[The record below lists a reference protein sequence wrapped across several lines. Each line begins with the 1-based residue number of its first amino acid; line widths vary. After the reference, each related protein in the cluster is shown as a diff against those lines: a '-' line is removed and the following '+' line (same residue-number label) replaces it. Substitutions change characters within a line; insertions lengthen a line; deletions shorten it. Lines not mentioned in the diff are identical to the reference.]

1 MAISLGGFSG
11 GGGGGASTD
20 TLDDVTGRGASTTN
34 AITVGGLSVGTA
46 YTMPTADGGSGQAIV
61 SDGAGNL
68 SFTTIDPTGALEY
81 KGSFNATTGQ
91 TSAGTNLNNAE
102 QGDYYKI
109 DTAGTIYGQTW
120 AVNDSLIINAD
131 MGSVIDNAKIDK
143 IDNTDAP
150 ASETVA
156 GVIEIATDLEAQGA
170 SATDKALVP
179 SNLSNINVST
189 FTNDSNYLT
198 SVASA
203 SETVAGVIE
212 IATDLEAQGA
222 SATDKALV
230 PSNLSNINVSTFT
243 NDSNYLTSVASASET
258 VAGVIEI
265 ATDLEAQG
273 ASATDKALVPSN
285 LSSIALSTLNDDVSG
300 TGIGKLVKLED
311 VGGISGL
318 PAVDGSQLIN
328 LPSASLF
335 TTTTTALATYDA
347 SVNEI
352 INLTANTGGEIRVNL
367 PSSASSGDIIILRK
381 PTNTSSASPAG
392 QATRIAV
399 YNSSGTKLKD
409 LELYP
414 VLGSHIL
421 SYDGSDWTFPVTN
434 LSYAQSTSNSYTLYG
449 YRFGHSIIYADNAES
464 TAFTVNIQVA
474 ASSLLE
480 GARQR
485 IFTRGERNVIITST
499 STDIVDPTGGAT
511 NEVLVNTITVPAHAG
526 IIEIW
531 VNSQSQ
537 YMINAPLANLG
548 TCAFLDVGTTA
559 NKVVQLNS
567 SAQLPALDGSLLT
580 DLNIVEDTS
589 PQLGGNLDVN
599 ANEIVSASNN
609 NVTLRPNGIGVIKL
623 GGNTNPAE
631 LRFYCE
637 TTDQHYV
644 GIKAPTHSEL
654 SGKSSISW
662 RLPIEDAS
670 TSGDALV
677 SDGNGN
683 LSFTTISGGSAPSV
697 TTDSTG
703 SDTTITTST
712 GIEEIH
718 LIDNTNNNVTITIP
732 GGTSAGYKYNIKR
745 LGSGTVTIQASS
757 GTIDTAANFSLASQF
772 DSVTLVSDSTNYHI
786 I

>member
-131 MGSVIDNAKIDK
+131 MGGVIDNAKIDK

-150 ASETVA
+150 
-156 GVIEIATDLEAQGA
+156 
-170 SATDKALVP
+170 
-179 SNLSNINVST
+179 
-189 FTNDSNYLT
+189 
-198 SVASA
+198 A

-548 TCAFLDVGTTA
+548 TSAFLDVGTTA

-580 DLNIVEDTS
+580 NLNIVEDTS

-599 ANEIVSASNN
+599 GQDIVSVSNGDIE
-609 NVTLRPNGIGVIKL
+609 VAPNGNGSFIIK
-623 GGNTNPAE
+623 GNA
-631 LRFYCE
+631 
-637 TTDQHYV
+637 
-644 GIKAPTHSEL
+644 
-654 SGKSSISW
+654 
-662 RLPIEDAS
+662 
-670 TSGDALV
+670 TSGSGRVVLNCEQNTHGITLKGPPHSAAASYTLTFPNTDGNADQVLK

-683 LSFTTISGGSAPSV
+683 LDWVDQASGSTAPSV

-712 GIEEIH
+712 GIEEVH
-718 LIDNTNNNVTITIP
+718 LISNGANNVTITIP
-732 GGTSAGYKYNIKR
+732 GATSAGYKYNIKR

-757 GTIDTAANFSLASQF
+757 GTIDTGANFSLASQF
-772 DSVTLVSDSTNYHI
+772 DSVTLVSDATNYHI

>member
-131 MGSVIDNAKIDK
+131 MGGVIDNAKIDK

-150 ASETVA
+150 
-156 GVIEIATDLEAQGA
+156 
-170 SATDKALVP
+170 
-179 SNLSNINVST
+179 
-189 FTNDSNYLT
+189 
-198 SVASA
+198 A

-548 TCAFLDVGTTA
+548 TSAFLDVGTTA

-580 DLNIVEDTS
+580 NLNIVEDTS

-599 ANEIVSASNN
+599 GQDIVSVSNGDIE
-609 NVTLRPNGIGVIKL
+609 VAPNGNGSFIIK
-623 GGNTNPAE
+623 GNA
-631 LRFYCE
+631 
-637 TTDQHYV
+637 
-644 GIKAPTHSEL
+644 
-654 SGKSSISW
+654 
-662 RLPIEDAS
+662 
-670 TSGDALV
+670 TSGSGRVVLNCEQNTHGITLKGPPHSAAASYTLTFPNTDGNADQVLK

-683 LSFTTISGGSAPSV
+683 LDWVDQASGSTAPSV

-712 GIEEIH
+712 GIEEVH
-718 LIDNTNNNVTITIP
+718 LISNGANNVTITIP
-732 GGTSAGYKYNIKR
+732 GATSAGYKYNIKR

-772 DSVTLVSDSTNYHI
+772 DSVTLVSDATNYHI

>member
-11 GGGGGASTD
+11 GGGGGNITSVNGQTGIVVISG
-20 TLDDVTGRGASTTN
+20 DDVAADHSASNYTAANSNVDGHLSGIDTKLGTL
-34 AITVGGLSVGTA
+34 ASGLT
-46 YTMPTADGGSGQAIV
+46 
-61 SDGAGNL
+61 
-68 SFTTIDPTGALEY
+68 Y
-81 KGSFNATTGQ
+81 KGTFNAT
-91 TSAGTNLNNAE
+91 AGTPSLANAE
-102 QGDYYKI
+102 QGDLYVI
-109 DTAGTIYGQTW
+109 DTAGTIYGNTF
-120 AVNDSLIINAD
+120 AIGDHLLVNANMGGSIIN
-131 MGSVIDNAKIDK
+131 SKIDK
-143 IDNTDAP
+143 IDNTDQVTSVNGNTGAVTVSGDDLAADHS
-150 ASETVA
+150 ASNYTAANANIDGHLSGIDSKFGTLATVA
-156 GVIEIATDLEAQGA
+156 TSGAYSDLSGTPSLATVATTGAYSDLSGTPSLATVATSGAYSDLSGLPTLGTASA
-170 SATDKALVP
+170 SATTDFLASTAGLD
-179 SNLSNINVST
+179 NLS
-189 FTNDSNYLT
+189 
-198 SVASA
+198 
-203 SETVAGVIE
+203 
-212 IATDLEAQGA
+212 
-222 SATDKALV
+222 
-230 PSNLSNINVSTFT
+230 
-243 NDSNYLTSVASASET
+243 
-258 VAGVIEI
+258 
-265 ATDLEAQG
+265 
-273 ASATDKALVPSN
+273 
-285 LSSIALSTLNDDVSG
+285 DVSYTPG
-300 TGIGKLVKLED
+300 ADIDNYVLTYDHSTTSWGAEV
-311 VGGISGL
+311 V
-318 PAVDGSQLIN
+318 
-328 LPSASLF
+328 PSASLF

-548 TCAFLDVGTTA
+548 TSAFLDVGTTA

-567 SAQLPALDGSLLT
+567 SAQLPALNGSLLT
-580 DLNIVEDTS
+580 NLNIVEDTS

-599 ANEIVSASNN
+599 GQDIVSVSNGDIE
-609 NVTLRPNGIGVIKL
+609 VAPNGNGSFIIK
-623 GGNTNPAE
+623 GNA
-631 LRFYCE
+631 
-637 TTDQHYV
+637 
-644 GIKAPTHSEL
+644 
-654 SGKSSISW
+654 
-662 RLPIEDAS
+662 
-670 TSGDALV
+670 TSGSGRVVLNCEQNTHGITLKGPPHSAAASYTLTFPNTDGNADQVLK

-683 LSFTTISGGSAPSV
+683 LDWVDQASGSTAPSV

-712 GIEEIH
+712 GIEEVH
-718 LIDNTNNNVTITIP
+718 LISNGANNVTITIP
-732 GGTSAGYKYNIKR
+732 GATSAGYKYNIKR

-757 GTIDTAANFSLASQF
+757 GTIDTGANFSLASQF
-772 DSVTLVSDSTNYHI
+772 DSVTLVSDATNYHI

>member
-131 MGSVIDNAKIDK
+131 MGGVIDNAKIDK

-150 ASETVA
+150 
-156 GVIEIATDLEAQGA
+156 
-170 SATDKALVP
+170 
-179 SNLSNINVST
+179 
-189 FTNDSNYLT
+189 
-198 SVASA
+198 
-203 SETVAGVIE
+203 
-212 IATDLEAQGA
+212 
-222 SATDKALV
+222 
-230 PSNLSNINVSTFT
+230 
-243 NDSNYLTSVASASET
+243 ASET

-548 TCAFLDVGTTA
+548 TSAFLDVGTTA

-580 DLNIVEDTS
+580 NLNIVEDTS

-599 ANEIVSASNN
+599 GQDIVSVSNGDIE
-609 NVTLRPNGIGVIKL
+609 VAPNGNGSFIIK
-623 GGNTNPAE
+623 GNA
-631 LRFYCE
+631 
-637 TTDQHYV
+637 
-644 GIKAPTHSEL
+644 
-654 SGKSSISW
+654 
-662 RLPIEDAS
+662 
-670 TSGDALV
+670 TSGSGRVVLNCEQNTHGITLKGPPHSAAASYTLTFPNTDGNADQVLK

-683 LSFTTISGGSAPSV
+683 LDWVDQASGSTAPSV

-712 GIEEIH
+712 GIEEVH
-718 LIDNTNNNVTITIP
+718 LISNGANNVTITIP
-732 GGTSAGYKYNIKR
+732 GATSAGYKYNIKR

-757 GTIDTAANFSLASQF
+757 GTIDTGANFSLASQF
-772 DSVTLVSDSTNYHI
+772 DSVTLVSDATNYHI

>member
-1 MAISLGGFSG
+1 M
-11 GGGGGASTD
+11 
-20 TLDDVTGRGASTTN
+20 
-34 AITVGGLSVGTA
+34 
-46 YTMPTADGGSGQAIV
+46 
-61 SDGAGNL
+61 
-68 SFTTIDPTGALEY
+68 
-81 KGSFNATTGQ
+81 
-91 TSAGTNLNNAE
+91 
-102 QGDYYKI
+102 
-109 DTAGTIYGQTW
+109 
-120 AVNDSLIINAD
+120 
-131 MGSVIDNAKIDK
+131 
-143 IDNTDAP
+143 
-150 ASETVA
+150 
-156 GVIEIATDLEAQGA
+156 
-170 SATDKALVP
+170 
-179 SNLSNINVST
+179 
-189 FTNDSNYLT
+189 
-198 SVASA
+198 ASA

-548 TCAFLDVGTTA
+548 TSAFLDVGTTA

-580 DLNIVEDTS
+580 NLNIVEDTS

-599 ANEIVSASNN
+599 GQDIVSVSNGDIE
-609 NVTLRPNGIGVIKL
+609 VAPNGNGSFIIK
-623 GGNTNPAE
+623 GNA
-631 LRFYCE
+631 
-637 TTDQHYV
+637 
-644 GIKAPTHSEL
+644 
-654 SGKSSISW
+654 
-662 RLPIEDAS
+662 
-670 TSGDALV
+670 TSGSGRVVLNCEQNTHGITLKGPPHSAAASYTLTFPNTDGNADQVLK

-683 LSFTTISGGSAPSV
+683 LDWVDQASGSTAPSV

-712 GIEEIH
+712 GIEEVH
-718 LIDNTNNNVTITIP
+718 LISNGANNVTITIP
-732 GGTSAGYKYNIKR
+732 GATSAGYKYNIKR

-757 GTIDTAANFSLASQF
+757 GTIDTGANFSLASQF
-772 DSVTLVSDSTNYHI
+772 DSVTLVSDATNYHI

>member
-46 YTMPTADGGSGQAIV
+46 YTMPSADGGSGQAIV

-131 MGSVIDNAKIDK
+131 MGGVIDNAKIDK

-150 ASETVA
+150 
-156 GVIEIATDLEAQGA
+156 
-170 SATDKALVP
+170 
-179 SNLSNINVST
+179 
-189 FTNDSNYLT
+189 
-198 SVASA
+198 A

-548 TCAFLDVGTTA
+548 TSAFLDVGTTA

-580 DLNIVEDTS
+580 NLNIVEDTS

-599 ANEIVSASNN
+599 GQDIVSVSNGDIE
-609 NVTLRPNGIGVIKL
+609 VAPNGNGSFIIK
-623 GGNTNPAE
+623 GNA
-631 LRFYCE
+631 
-637 TTDQHYV
+637 
-644 GIKAPTHSEL
+644 
-654 SGKSSISW
+654 
-662 RLPIEDAS
+662 
-670 TSGDALV
+670 TSGSGRVVLNCEQNTHGITLKGPPHSAAASYTLTFPNTDGNADQVLK

-683 LSFTTISGGSAPSV
+683 LDWVDQASGSTAPSV

-712 GIEEIH
+712 GIEEVH
-718 LIDNTNNNVTITIP
+718 LISNGANNVTITIP
-732 GGTSAGYKYNIKR
+732 GATSAGYKYNIKR

-757 GTIDTAANFSLASQF
+757 GTIDTGANFSLASQF
-772 DSVTLVSDSTNYHI
+772 DSVTLVSDATNYHI

>member
-1 MAISLGGFSG
+1 M
-11 GGGGGASTD
+11 
-20 TLDDVTGRGASTTN
+20 
-34 AITVGGLSVGTA
+34 
-46 YTMPTADGGSGQAIV
+46 
-61 SDGAGNL
+61 
-68 SFTTIDPTGALEY
+68 
-81 KGSFNATTGQ
+81 
-91 TSAGTNLNNAE
+91 
-102 QGDYYKI
+102 
-109 DTAGTIYGQTW
+109 
-120 AVNDSLIINAD
+120 
-131 MGSVIDNAKIDK
+131 
-143 IDNTDAP
+143 
-150 ASETVA
+150 
-156 GVIEIATDLEAQGA
+156 
-170 SATDKALVP
+170 
-179 SNLSNINVST
+179 
-189 FTNDSNYLT
+189 
-198 SVASA
+198 
-203 SETVAGVIE
+203 
-212 IATDLEAQGA
+212 
-222 SATDKALV
+222 
-230 PSNLSNINVSTFT
+230 
-243 NDSNYLTSVASASET
+243 
-258 VAGVIEI
+258 
-265 ATDLEAQG
+265 
-273 ASATDKALVPSN
+273 PSN

-548 TCAFLDVGTTA
+548 TSAFLDVGTTA

-580 DLNIVEDTS
+580 NLNIVEDTS

-599 ANEIVSASNN
+599 GQDIISVSNGDIEVA
-609 NVTLRPNGIGVIKL
+609 PNGNGSFIIK
-623 GGNTNPAE
+623 GNA
-631 LRFYCE
+631 
-637 TTDQHYV
+637 
-644 GIKAPTHSEL
+644 
-654 SGKSSISW
+654 
-662 RLPIEDAS
+662 
-670 TSGDALV
+670 TSGSGRVVLNCEQTTHGITLKGPPHSAAASYTLTFPNTDGNADQVLK

-683 LSFTTISGGSAPSV
+683 LDWVDQASGSTAPSV

-712 GIEEIH
+712 GIEEVH
-718 LIDNTNNNVTITIP
+718 LISNGANNVTITIP
-732 GGTSAGYKYNIKR
+732 GATSAGYKYNIKR

-757 GTIDTAANFSLASQF
+757 GTIDTGANFSLASQF
-772 DSVTLVSDSTNYHI
+772 DSVTLVSDATNYHI

>member
-131 MGSVIDNAKIDK
+131 MGGVIDNAKIDK

-222 SATDKALV
+222 S
-230 PSNLSNINVSTFT
+230 
-243 NDSNYLTSVASASET
+243 
-258 VAGVIEI
+258 G
-265 ATDLEAQG
+265 
-273 ASATDKALVPSN
+273 TDKALVPSN

-548 TCAFLDVGTTA
+548 TSAFLDVGTTA

-580 DLNIVEDTS
+580 NLNIVEDTS

-599 ANEIVSASNN
+599 GQDIVSVSNGDIE
-609 NVTLRPNGIGVIKL
+609 VAPNGNGSFIIK
-623 GGNTNPAE
+623 GNA
-631 LRFYCE
+631 
-637 TTDQHYV
+637 
-644 GIKAPTHSEL
+644 
-654 SGKSSISW
+654 
-662 RLPIEDAS
+662 
-670 TSGDALV
+670 TSGSGRVVLNCEQNTHGITLKGPPHSAAASYTLTFPNTDGNADQVLK

-683 LSFTTISGGSAPSV
+683 LDWVDQASGSTAPSV

-712 GIEEIH
+712 GIEEVH
-718 LIDNTNNNVTITIP
+718 LISNGANNVTITIP
-732 GGTSAGYKYNIKR
+732 GATSAGYKYNIKR

-757 GTIDTAANFSLASQF
+757 GTIDTGANFSLASQF
-772 DSVTLVSDSTNYHI
+772 DSVTLVSDATNYHI

>member
-150 ASETVA
+150 
-156 GVIEIATDLEAQGA
+156 
-170 SATDKALVP
+170 
-179 SNLSNINVST
+179 
-189 FTNDSNYLT
+189 
-198 SVASA
+198 A

-548 TCAFLDVGTTA
+548 TSAFLDVGTTA

-580 DLNIVEDTS
+580 NLNIVEDTS

-599 ANEIVSASNN
+599 GQDIVSVSNGDIE
-609 NVTLRPNGIGVIKL
+609 VAPNGNGSFIIK
-623 GGNTNPAE
+623 GNA
-631 LRFYCE
+631 
-637 TTDQHYV
+637 
-644 GIKAPTHSEL
+644 
-654 SGKSSISW
+654 
-662 RLPIEDAS
+662 
-670 TSGDALV
+670 TSGSGRVVLNCEQNTHGITLKGPPHSAAASYTLTFPNTDGNADQVLK

-683 LSFTTISGGSAPSV
+683 LDWVDQASGSTAPSV

-712 GIEEIH
+712 GIEEVH
-718 LIDNTNNNVTITIP
+718 LISNGANNVTITIP
-732 GGTSAGYKYNIKR
+732 GATSAGYKYNIKR

-757 GTIDTAANFSLASQF
+757 GTIDTGANFSLASQF
-772 DSVTLVSDSTNYHI
+772 DSVTLVSDATNYHI